1 MTSVS
6 GNPWIIRSKAQ
17 PRLRLFCFPY
27 AGGGASI
34 FRLWATALPTDVEVC
49 PVYLPGR
56 ENRLREP
63 LFTSMEQLIPALG
76 RALDPYM
83 DIPFAFFGYSMGALI
98 SFELA
103 RHLRR
108 GQRQGPIQLF
118 IAADRA
124 PQLPHPGPALH
135 HLPDGEFKR
144 ELARFGGT
152 PAAVLEHEELME
164 VLQPILR
171 ADFTLYETYVYVS
184 EAPLDCPIIAFGGID
199 DPMISMQEVAAWNE
213 QTRQAFLLHRLPGNH
228 FFLQSE
234 QNTLL
239 RLLSQELQQAMHR

>member
-1 MTSVS
+1 MV
-6 GNPWIIRSKAQ
+6 WIIRSKAQ

-34 FRLWATALPTDVEVC
+34 FRLWATSLPAEVEVC

-63 LFTSMEQLIPALG
+63 LFTSLEQLIPVLG
-76 RALDPYM
+76 QALDPYM

-108 GQRQGPIQLF
+108 GQRQGPVRLL

-124 PQLPHPGPALH
+124 PHLPRPGPALH
-135 HLPDGEFKR
+135 HLPDDEFR
-144 ELARFGGT
+144 RALARFGGT
-152 PAAVLEHEELME
+152 PTAVLEHEELME

-171 ADFTLYETYVYVS
+171 ADFTLYETYMYAP
-184 EAPLDCPIIAFGGID
+184 EAPLDCPITAFGGID
-199 DPMISMQEVAAWNE
+199 DPMISMQEIAAWNE
-213 QTRQAFLLHRLPGNH
+213 QTRQAFMLHRLPGNH

-239 RLLSQELQQAMHR
+239 RLLSQELQQAMHV